1 MRETE
6 RVMVRM
12 EGQVRE
18 RVSDCVS
25 ESERLRFLF
34 YFIFIFFTGRVWILS
49 IPYPNYSGN
58 IHTLPVRFYPLRT
71 GYYPKHLDRVG

>member
-25 ESERLRFLF
+25 ESERLRFSF

-58 IHTLPVRFYPLRT
+58 IHTLPV
-71 GYYPKHLDRVG
+71 